1 MFKVVVEYT
10 NNIEVTVAEKI
21 YALSEAIRVQDDLLE
36 RVDSGELANVEL
48 VSIKR
53 VADWTYEGLNK

>member
-10 NNIEVTVAEKI
+10 NNTEVTVAEKI
-21 YALSEAIRVQDDLLE
+21 YELSEAVRVQDDLLE
-36 RVDSGELANVEL
+36 RVASGELPNVDL

-53 VADWTYEGLNK
+53 VPDWHYEGLNR

>member
-10 NNIEVTVAEKI
+10 NNTEVTVAEKI

-53 VADWTYEGLNK
+53 VADWFYEGLNK

>member
-10 NNIEVTVAEKI
+10 NNTEVTVAEKI
-21 YALSEAIRVQDDLLE
+21 YELSEAVRVQDDLLE
-36 RVDSGELANVEL
+36 RVASGELPNVDL

-53 VADWTYEGLNK
+53 VPDWHYEGLNK

>member
-10 NNIEVTVAEKI
+10 NSTEVTVAENI
-21 YALSEAIRVQDDLLE
+21 YELREAIRVQDDLLE
-36 RVDSGELANVEL
+36 RVESGELANVDL

-53 VADWTYEGLNK
+53 VADWMYEGLKK

>member
-10 NNIEVTVAEKI
+10 NQTEVTVAEKI

-36 RVDSGELANVEL
+36 RVESGELANVEL

-53 VADWTYEGLNK
+53 VADWAYEGLNK

>member
-10 NNIEVTVAEKI
+10 NNTEVTVAEKI

-36 RVDSGELANVEL
+36 RVESGELANVEL

-53 VADWTYEGLNK
+53 VADWVYDGLNK